1 MRRLLYCFSI
11 HTRISLRCAHLI
23 YFLLP
28 CTLPTFHFLGHAQ
41 HFSAS
46 PPREDGTHRISVVGT
61 LLWREDVFLF
71 LRPPTPHL
79 LRVKQC
85 QAADHATNEN
95 GQSTRSL
102 QSIFTHNHH
111 KASQPIATLRW
122 SYHPYY
128 FGDTSRLQQSHH
140 HDETLHVI
148 EEVILLFLSITQSTK
163 LRLRFTE
170 DNRYSSYQ

>member
-1 MRRLLYCFSI
+1 MHISYIFSSNACFLRFSSLWTCSALLRFSSKRRR
-11 HTRISLRCAHLI
+11 H
-23 YFLLP
+23 
-28 CTLPTFHFLGHAQ
+28 
-41 HFSAS
+41 
-46 PPREDGTHRISVVGT
+46 PPVLSCWDIA
-61 LLWREDVFLF
+61 WREDVFLF

-163 LRLRFTE
+163 LRLRLTE